1 MEATMDIH
9 IKNIFHT
16 DSAVSY
22 DLPIVSHIIP
32 AGFPSP
38 ADDYSDQKLDLN
50 TFLIKHPAA
59 TFFVK
64 VEGDSM
70 TGAGIQ
76 TGDMLIVDRA
86 LPVVDKAIV
95 LAVINGEFTIKRI
108 RKAGAE
114 LFLQPENENFKPI
127 KITQDM
133 DFEVWG
139 IVTFVIHG
147 IK

>member
-1 MEATMDIH
+1 
-9 IKNIFHT
+9 
-16 DSAVSY
+16 
-22 DLPIVSHIIP
+22 
-32 AGFPSP
+32 
-38 ADDYSDQKLDLN
+38 
-50 TFLIKHPAA
+50 
-59 TFFVK
+59 
-64 VEGDSM
+64 M

-95 LAVINGEFTIKRI
+95 LAIVNGEFTIKRI
-108 RKAGAE
+108 KKVGTE
-114 LFLQPENENFKPI
+114 LFLLPENDRFKPL

-147 IK
+147 VK

>member
-1 MEATMDIH
+1 MDIR
-9 IKNIFHT
+9 IKYKNLFRV
-16 DSAVSY
+16 DSTVSY
-22 DLPIVSHIIP
+22 DLPVISHIIP

-86 LPVVDKAIV
+86 LPVIDKAIV
-95 LAVINGEFTIKRI
+95 LAVVNGEFTIKRI
-108 RKAGAE
+108 RKVGTE
-114 LFLQPENENFKPI
+114 LFLQPENEHFKPI

-147 IK
+147 VK